1 MKSRIL
7 FVDDDVRVLQGLQR
21 TLHAFV
27 DEWDMTFVES
37 AEKALDAL
45 AGGPFDVVVTD
56 IRMGGMTGTELLEKV
71 KAQYPDVIRFILS
84 GQSSEE
90 TMLATVGPAHQFL
103 SKPCDAQV
111 LKATI
116 LRACALREVLAEP
129 RLQRLVSRLGSLPS
143 PPKLYLDLVTE
154 MKSRNPSI
162 RRVAD
167 CIAEDVG
174 MVARL
179 LRLVNSAFF
188 GFPQRISDP
197 HHAASLLGMN
207 AVTSLV
213 LSVKVFSEHDAA
225 TLKSLGLSGLMDH
238 CLRVGNYA
246 KAIAQH
252 ERLDRQD
259 VDDAFTAGLLHDV
272 GRLILA
278 TSLPAEY
285 KKVAEVVTKGRSSV
299 CEAEWMT
306 FGASHAEVGAYLLG
320 LWGFPDSIVEALA
333 FHHEP
338 RVGLHSGIRAVAT
351 VHVADVFATQH
362 EPAGTPLADDY
373 LEAAGLASKVDQ
385 WRVAC
390 NVPDLQAAGKAAHA

>member
-1 MKSRIL
+1 MKNRIL
-7 FVDDDVRVLQGLQR
+7 FVDDDARALAGLQR
-21 TLHAFV
+21 TLRAYV
-27 DEWDMTFVES
+27 DDWDMTFVEGG
-37 AEKALDAL
+37 EKALDAL

-56 IRMGGMTGTELLEKV
+56 IRLRGMTGSDLLEKV
-71 KAQYPDVIRFILS
+71 KVQYPDVIRFIVS
-84 GQSSEE
+84 GQGGED

-103 SKPCDAQV
+103 SKPCDPQI
-111 LKATI
+111 LKETI

-129 RLQRLVSRLGSLPS
+129 RLQRLVSKLGSLPS
-143 PPKLYLDLVTE
+143 PPKLYMDLVTE
-154 MKSRNPSI
+154 LKSKNASI

-167 CIAEDVG
+167 CIAEDAG

-197 HHAASLLGMN
+197 HRAASLLGMT

-225 TLKSLGLSGLMDH
+225 TLKSLGLAGLMDH

-252 ERLDRQD
+252 EGLCRQD

-272 GRLILA
+272 GRLVLA

-285 KKVAEVVTKGRSSV
+285 KKVADLVTRGRSSV
-299 CEAEWMT
+299 SEAEWMT
-306 FGASHAEVGAYLLG
+306 FGASHAEVGGYLLG

-362 EPAGTPLADDY
+362 ESAGTPLAEDY
-373 LEAAGLASKVDQ
+373 LEAAGLMPRVEQ

-390 NVPDLQAAGKAAHA
+390 DVPVPGAVRAAG